1 MKTMTTMMMM
11 AAVFLGVAGA
21 VMGAEGGA
29 AEFAWPG
36 WKCRDVALIQAQRAL
51 APETKGYRFYLAYME
66 DFAANGEPADLAEAA
81 VRIQAAVRGV
91 DPEISD
97 DYISSLIKQYAVCN
111 GVFFESLPAFCQA
124 YPGGYDFHVAR
135 NLHGDWA
142 FGIIE
147 RDLLQSKRK
156 ASDVMRGVDYLI
168 KEGIALEK
176 SDEEM
181 ELLLKRLNRVYSA
194 LLADDAEVWEKV
206 VAKIRTLIET
216 YE

>member
-1 MKTMTTMMMM
+1 MKKMMMMKMMM
-11 AAVFLGVAGA
+11 AAVFLGVA
-21 VMGAEGGA
+21 VMG

-36 WKCRDVALIQAQRAL
+36 WKCRDVELIQAQRAL
-51 APETKGYRFYLAYME
+51 APEAGGYKYYLAYME
-66 DFAANGEPADLAEAA
+66 DFAAHGEPADLAEAA

-91 DPEISD
+91 NAEISD
-97 DYISSLIKQYAVCN
+97 GYISSLIKQYAVCN
-111 GVFFESLPAFCQA
+111 GVFFESLQAFCQA
-124 YPGGYDFHVAR
+124 YPGGYDFYVAR
-135 NLHGDWA
+135 KLHGDWA

-147 RDLLQSKRK
+147 RDLLQCKRK
-156 ASDVMRGVDYLI
+156 ASEVMRGVDYLV
-168 KEGIALEK
+168 KEGIALDK

-194 LLADDAEVWEKV
+194 LLVDDAEVWEKV